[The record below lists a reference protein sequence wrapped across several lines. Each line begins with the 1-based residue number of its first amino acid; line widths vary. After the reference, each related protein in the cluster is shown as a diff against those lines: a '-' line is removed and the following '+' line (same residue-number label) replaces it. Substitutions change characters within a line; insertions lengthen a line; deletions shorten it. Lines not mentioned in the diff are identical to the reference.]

1 MIIAKYLKKQG
12 LKQAEF
18 GRSVGICQGQVAHLL
33 SGRCRVTAELASTI
47 DLVTEGELTR
57 AALRP
62 DIFWPESQRAA
73 RRKALGV
80 RS

>member
-1 MIIAKYLKKQG
+1 MIIAKYLKKRG
-12 LKQAEF
+12 LKQADF
-18 GRSVGICQGQVAHLL
+18 GRSIGICQGQVGHLL

-47 DLVTEGELTR
+47 DLVTEGELSR
-57 AALRP
+57 QALRP

-80 RS
+80 RG

>member
-1 MIIAKYLKKQG
+1 MIIEKYLKKRG
-12 LKQAEF
+12 LKQSQF
-18 GRSVGICQGQVAHLL
+18 GASIGVTQGQIAHLL

-57 AALRP
+57 QALRP

-73 RRKALGV
+73 KRRSLGV